1 MTNSDVRKSQD
12 HKKWLKIRQELFKQI
27 VSEVDLRLGKESSD
41 LSRYR
46 NKYDSEFK
54 RKWQAAPKEELF
66 DAIDL
71 AQVVLVGDF
80 HALQQSQKSFL
91 RLLKAKHSGQF
102 KTSVALECFESKDQV
117 HVDLFLSGKISE
129 KKFLQNVNWYQRW
142 GFPWEHY
149 RGIVLWCQENNIPI
163 LAINKILAKNDLF
176 KRDKHAAAVIN
187 KYLSKNP
194 TTKLFVLIG
203 DLHLASQ
210 HLPSLI
216 AKHNS
221 CRLLRVF
228 QNSEKIYFSLLKKH
242 TDTGVDVVRLGKRD
256 YCLLSVPPWV
266 KWQNYLMYLE
276 QAYDL
281 ELDDED
287 DDVLVDYTEHVT
299 RYVRILSDDLKLKIN
314 SNKLSVYSA
323 ADDIFW
329 EKVSTFYSKSLCKTI
344 EQWIEERRSF
354 YLPEICSAYMARASV
369 NHSSQI
375 AMLFVHAEVSK
386 QSKVFEA
393 SHDNFLQLVWLE
405 AVSYFG
411 SKIVNPKRK
420 SDTLVDIRATLE
432 SQGRL
437 DMGKEALMLA
447 LSQKMSE
454 LMAIAGNKTRRKN
467 FKPRKKWSYF
477 QAATLL
483 GGILGE
489 KMYFGYQQGIF
500 SVDVIRKLLKI
511 PLQSSDFK
519 DTYFELIRLIEAVP
533 APFKS
538 KKEKL

>member
-1 MTNSDVRKSQD
+1 MTNSDVRKFQD

-46 NKYDSEFK
+46 NRYDSEFK
-54 RKWQAAPKEELF
+54 RKWQAVPKEELF

-71 AQVVLVGDF
+71 AQIVLVGDF

-91 RLLKAKHSGQF
+91 RLLKAKHSEVS
-102 KTSVALECFESKDQV
+102 KATVALECFESKDQD
-117 HVDLFLSGKISE
+117 HVDSFLSGKVSE
-129 KKFLQNVNWYQRW
+129 KNFLQNIKWHKRW

-149 RGIVLWCQENNIPI
+149 RGIVLWCQQNKIPI
-163 LAINKILAKNDLF
+163 LAINKILSKNDLF
-176 KRDKHAAAVIN
+176 KRDRHVASVIN
-187 KYLSKNP
+187 KYLNLNSDR
-194 TTKLFVLIG
+194 KLFVLIG
-203 DLHLASQ
+203 DLHLAGQ
-210 HLPSLI
+210 HLPSLVV
-216 AKHNS
+216 KHNS
-221 CRLLRVF
+221 YKLLRIF
-228 QNSEKIYFSLLKKH
+228 QNSEKIYFSLLKKYM
-242 TDTGVDVVRLGKRD
+242 DTGVDVVRLSKQD

-287 DDVLVDYTEHVT
+287 DDVLVDYTEHVI
-299 RYVRILSDDLKLKIN
+299 RYVRMLGHDLKLKIN

-329 EKVSTFYSKSLCKTI
+329 EKVSAYYSKPICKTI

-375 AMLFVHAEVSK
+375 AMLFVHAEISK
-386 QSKVFEA
+386 QTKVFIA
-393 SHDNFLQLVWLE
+393 SQENFLQLVWQE

-437 DMGKEALMLA
+437 EIGKEALMLA

-454 LMAIAGNKTRRKN
+454 LLMIAGNRMRRKN

-500 SVDVIRKLLKI
+500 SAEVIHKLLKI
-511 PLQSSDFK
+511 SMQSADFK